1 MNTIKVSDTTFQ
13 TEVLESNVPVLVDFW
28 APWCAP
34 CRMVAPILEE
44 VAQEYNGRIKI
55 AKVNTDENSIAMQY
69 GIRSIPTMLIFKNG
83 EIVDQIIGAVP
94 KHVIKEKLNYFAH
107 DTATVLN

>member
-1 MNTIKVSDTTFQ
+1 MNTIKVSDATFQ

-44 VAQEYNGRIKI
+44 VAQEYGDRVKI

-69 GIRSIPTMLIFKNG
+69 NIRSIPTMLIFKNG

-107 DTATVLN
+107 DAATVLN